1 MKAMIELMRK
11 IFTMPFPWNLWV
23 IILSMINF
31 IGGVMFISTFE
42 GKFSLFS
49 MMGAVIVMTIIYAR
63 YGFVRLLGLGH
74 ILFWLPFVAF
84 CIRQLTNGTTLSATF
99 RVWLLTVIIINSA
112 SLIIDFIDLFKFL
125 KGERDEMRTTRK

>member
-23 IILSMINF
+23 VILSMINF

-49 MMGAVIVMTIIYAR
+49 MMGAMIVMTIIYAR

-84 CIRQLTNGTTLSATF
+84 CIRQLTNETTLSASF
-99 RVWLLTVIIINSA
+99 RVWLLTVTIINSA
-112 SLIIDFIDLFKFL
+112 SLVLDIIDLFRFL
-125 KGERDEMRTTRK
+125 KGEKTEIV

>member
-49 MMGAVIVMTIIYAR
+49 MMGAMIVMTIIYAR

-84 CIRQLTNGTTLSATF
+84 CIRQLTNGTTLSASF
-99 RVWLLTVIIINSA
+99 RVWLLTVTIINSA
-112 SLIIDFIDLFKFL
+112 SLVLDIIDLFRFL
-125 KGERDEMRTTRK
+125 KGEKTEIV